1 MSLSIETSTLT
12 LAFINTSNN
21 IAQLDNNIR
30 DIRNNIYRIDQT
42 FNTLLSNLNID
53 FTDVSGYTQQI
64 LDLSNQL
71 SLLDNN

>member
-21 IAQLDNNIR
+21 VSQLENNIR
-30 DIRNNIYRIDQT
+30 DVSNNIKRINQT
-42 FNTLLSNLNID
+42 FDNLLSQLNIE

-64 LDLSNQL
+64 IDLSNQL